1 MSYFLLEILHQ
12 RIYGLYAELALF
24 TKCTKVILCLI
35 VYGLFEISR
44 AAQDMEHVSSIK
56 QRTPPVWHPKSML
69 QFIQHMSHSH
79 IGCLS
84 TSEPGAKG
92 LMIIRV
98 PVIKLVP
105 WFIDQS
111 QASPPN
117 AEAMSFT
124 CGQHLLDLPT
134 CWLSTVLSLGFLF
147 LSFCHHPVVHL
158 LFNLCTQCT

>member
-1 MSYFLLEILHQ
+1 
-12 RIYGLYAELALF
+12 
-24 TKCTKVILCLI
+24 
-35 VYGLFEISR
+35 
-44 AAQDMEHVSSIK
+44 MEHVSSIK

-69 QFIQHMSHSH
+69 QFIRHMSHSH

-84 TSEPGAKG
+84 TSELGAKG

-124 CGQHLLDLPT
+124 CGQHLLDGALSRVFVFVILSPSCGTLTIQSLYIVYISVHT
-134 CWLSTVLSLGFLF
+134 CIYLANYIW
-147 LSFCHHPVVHL
+147 
-158 LFNLCTQCT
+158 